1 MVDKNKI
8 ISEGLTFDD
17 VLVIPAFSEVIPNQV
32 DTTSKFS
39 RNINLRSPF
48 ISAAMDTVTEAKMAI
63 SMAQEGGIGVLHKNL
78 SIENQVHE
86 VNKVKRS
93 QSGMILDPI
102 VLKDNALVSDALKI
116 MKENSIGGI
125 PIIDDNGFLA
135 GILTNRD
142 LRFET
147 NISKP
152 VSDLMTKK
160 VITIDFKN
168 IDSAETILKKNKIEK
183 LPVVDSKNRLKGL
196 ITYKDIIKSQNKPY
210 SSKDSFGRL
219 VVAAAIGISDDSM
232 ERAIHLVNSGLD
244 ALVIDT
250 AHAHSLNVF
259 KLVKAMR
266 SKFDIDIVVGN
277 IATSEAA
284 KELEKLKIDGIKV
297 GIGPGSICTTR
308 VIAGIGVPQLSA
320 IMQVSNS
327 IKDKSIGV
335 IADGG
340 IRYSGDIVKAIVA
353 GADSV
358 MLGSLLSGTEE
369 APGEVI
375 IFQGRKFKTYRGMG
389 SVEAMQAGSKDRY
402 FQDFEK
408 DAKKLVP
415 EGIVGRVAYKGS
427 VSEVVHQM
435 SGGLKAGMGYSGSKN
450 IERLKK
456 SKFIK
461 ISSSSII
468 ENHPHDVNII
478 REAPNYSRK

>member
-1 MVDKNKI
+1 MVNKNKI

-39 RNINLRSPF
+39 RNINLKSPF

-102 VLKDNALVSDALKI
+102 VLKDKALVSDALKI
-116 MKENSIGGI
+116 MKEKSIGGI
-125 PIIDDNGFLA
+125 PIIDDNGFLT

-168 IDSAETILKKNKIEK
+168 IDSAESVLKKNKIEK
-183 LPVVDSKNRLKGL
+183 LPVVDSTNRLKGL

-219 VVAAAIGISDDSM
+219 VVAAAIGVSDDSM
-232 ERAIHLVNSGLD
+232 ERASNLVNAGLD

-259 KLVKAMR
+259 KLVKTMR

-277 IATSEAA
+277 IATAEAA
-284 KELEKLKIDGIKV
+284 KELENLKIDGIKV

-327 IKDKSIGV
+327 IKDKSIGL

-340 IRYSGDIVKAIVA
+340 IRYSGDIVKAVVA

-427 VSEVVHQM
+427 VSEVIHQM

-450 IERLKK
+450 IETLKK

>member
-8 ISEGLTFDD
+8 IGEGLTFDD

-102 VLKDNALVSDALKI
+102 VLKDNALVSDALNI

-125 PIIDDNGFLA
+125 PIIDDNGFLS

-147 NISKP
+147 NTSKP

-219 VVAAAIGISDDSM
+219 VVAAAIGVSDDSI
-232 ERAIHLVNSGLD
+232 ERAINLVNAGLD

-259 KLVKAMR
+259 KLVKTMR

-358 MLGSLLSGTEE
+358 MLGSLLSGAEE

-427 VSEVVHQM
+427 VSEVIHQM

-450 IERLKK
+450 IESLKK

>member
-1 MVDKNKI
+1 MVNKNKI

-39 RNINLRSPF
+39 RNINLKSPF

-102 VLKDNALVSDALKI
+102 ILKDKALVSDALKI
-116 MKENSIGGI
+116 MKEKSIGGI
-125 PIIDDNGFLA
+125 PIIDDNGFLT

-168 IDSAETILKKNKIEK
+168 IDSAESVLKKNKIEK
-183 LPVVDSKNRLKGL
+183 LPVVDSTNRLKGL

-219 VVAAAIGISDDSM
+219 VVAAAIGVSDDSM
-232 ERAIHLVNSGLD
+232 ERASNLVNAGLD

-259 KLVKAMR
+259 KLVKTMR

-277 IATSEAA
+277 IATAEAA
-284 KELEKLKIDGIKV
+284 KELENLKIDGIKV

-327 IKDKSIGV
+327 IKDKSIGL

-340 IRYSGDIVKAIVA
+340 IRYSGDIVKAVVA

-427 VSEVVHQM
+427 VSEVIHQM

-450 IERLKK
+450 IETLKK

>member
-8 ISEGLTFDD
+8 IGEGLTFDD

-102 VLKDNALVSDALKI
+102 VLKDNALVSDALNI

-125 PIIDDNGFLA
+125 PIIDDNGFLS

-147 NISKP
+147 NTSKP

-160 VITIDFKN
+160 VITIDFQN
-168 IDSAETILKKNKIEK
+168 INSAETILKKNKIEK

-219 VVAAAIGISDDSM
+219 VVAAAIGVSDDSI
-232 ERAIHLVNSGLD
+232 ERAINLVNAGLD

-259 KLVKAMR
+259 KLVKTMR

-427 VSEVVHQM
+427 VSEVIHQM

-450 IERLKK
+450 IESLKK

>member
-1 MVDKNKI
+1 MVNKNKI

-39 RNINLRSPF
+39 RNINLKSPF

-102 VLKDNALVSDALKI
+102 ILKDKALVSDALKI
-116 MKENSIGGI
+116 MKEKSIGGI
-125 PIIDDNGFLA
+125 PIIDDNGCLT

-168 IDSAETILKKNKIEK
+168 IDSAESVLKKNKIEK
-183 LPVVDSKNRLKGL
+183 LPVVDSTNRLKGL

-219 VVAAAIGISDDSM
+219 VVAAAIGVSDDSM
-232 ERAIHLVNSGLD
+232 ERASNLVNAGLD

-259 KLVKAMR
+259 KLVKTMR

-277 IATSEAA
+277 IATAEAA
-284 KELEKLKIDGIKV
+284 KELENLKIDGIKV

-327 IKDKSIGV
+327 IKDKSIGL

-340 IRYSGDIVKAIVA
+340 IRYSGDIVKAVVA

-427 VSEVVHQM
+427 VSEVIHQM

-450 IERLKK
+450 IETLKK

>member
-1 MVDKNKI
+1 MVNKNKI

-39 RNINLRSPF
+39 RNINLKSPF

-102 VLKDNALVSDALKI
+102 ILKDKALVSDALKI
-116 MKENSIGGI
+116 MKEKSIGGI
-125 PIIDDNGFLA
+125 PIIDDNGYLT

-168 IDSAETILKKNKIEK
+168 IDSAESVLKKNKIEK
-183 LPVVDSKNRLKGL
+183 LPVVDSTNRLKGL

-219 VVAAAIGISDDSM
+219 VVAAAIGVSDDSI
-232 ERAIHLVNSGLD
+232 ERASKLVNAGLD

-259 KLVKAMR
+259 KLVKTMR

-277 IATSEAA
+277 IATAEAA
-284 KELEKLKIDGIKV
+284 KELENLKIDGIKV

-327 IKDKSIGV
+327 IKDKSIGL

-340 IRYSGDIVKAIVA
+340 IRYSGDIVKAVVA

-427 VSEVVHQM
+427 VSEVIHQM

-450 IERLKK
+450 IETLKK

>member
-1 MVDKNKI
+1 MVNKRKI

-17 VLVIPAFSEVIPNQV
+17 VLVLPAFSDVVPNKV
-32 DTTSKFS
+32 DVTSNFS
-39 RNINLRSPF
+39 RNIRLKTPF
-48 ISAAMDTVTEAKMAI
+48 ASAAMDTVTEAKMAI

-78 SIENQVHE
+78 SIDRQADE

-102 VLKDNALVSDALKI
+102 VLKDDALVSDALKI
-116 MKENSIGGI
+116 MIDNGIGGI
-125 PIIDDNGFLA
+125 PIVDDNNILT

-142 LRFET
+142 LRFE
-147 NISKP
+147 NNVSKS
-152 VSDLMTKK
+152 VKDLMTKK
-160 VITIDFKN
+160 VITIDLKK
-168 IDSAETILKKNKIEK
+168 IYSAENILKKNKIEK
-183 LPVVDSKNRLKGL
+183 LPVVDKQNKLKGL
-196 ITYKDIIKSQNKPY
+196 ITYKDIIKNKDRPY
-210 SSKDSFGRL
+210 ASKDVFGRL
-219 VVAAAIGISDDSM
+219 MVAAAIGVDSDSI
-232 ERAIHLVNSGLD
+232 ERASSLVNAGVD
-244 ALVIDT
+244 ALIIDT

-259 KLVKAMR
+259 KLVKSVR
-266 SKFDIDIVVGN
+266 SKFDIDIIVGN
-277 IATSEAA
+277 IATGEAA
-284 KELEKLKIDGIKV
+284 KELEKLKVDGIKV

-308 VIAGIGVPQLSA
+308 VIAGVGVPQLSA
-320 IMQVSNS
+320 IMQVSDS
-327 IKDKSIGV
+327 VKDQSIGI

-369 APGEVI
+369 APGEII

-389 SVEAMQAGSKDRY
+389 SVEAMHDGSKDRY
-402 FQDFEK
+402 FQNFET

-415 EGIVGRVAYKGS
+415 EGVVGRVAYKGS
-427 VSEVVHQM
+427 VSEVIHQM
-435 SGGLKAGMGYSGSKN
+435 AGGLKSGMGYSGSKN
-450 IERLKK
+450 IKKLKK

-461 ISSSSII
+461 ISSASII